1 MAKVRINSE
10 KLTPFGGFFR
20 AWSFYTFFWL
30 LLWGEVIHSLCYWTQ
45 FCLHRPC
52 FFVGADI
59 ESFVY
64 FPLGLQNISCLWLV
78 LWVMSISAR
87 DRLAVF
93 GWRYIAFLS
102 HLLLMSCISR
112 RSLHFWWRVNYPR
125 WWTFFPP
132 SWVVHAWPFISGR
145 TYDVLLQMHDMSWC
159 PKVEYALA
167 CYLATWQN
175 GV

>member
-1 MAKVRINSE
+1 MELLYILLAS
-10 KLTPFGGFFR
+10 TMGWGH
-20 AWSFYTFFWL
+20 TFFVVL
-30 LLWGEVIHSLCYWTQ
+30 NSVLFTSAMI
-45 FCLHRPC
+45 
-52 FFVGADI
+52 FVGIDI

-78 LWVMSISAR
+78 LWVMSISAW

-132 SWVVHAWPFISGR
+132 SWVVHAWPFIPGR
-145 TYDVLLQMHDMSWC
+145 TYDVLLQMHDMSWS